1 MVSSVGRT
9 ASANAAMIEYTSRLD
24 EYKEAIGRL
33 FPVLPRDTIDAWSV
47 SEADILAL
55 ALLLECYP
63 QEVAVLDIGTFV
75 GASAFFYASHPKVT
89 RVISVDP
96 NPTVAEEINEKSEML
111 GSQLDPELLG
121 DLRVLDV
128 ARAVLAEFPDEN
140 RKVQLHAGT
149 VGTGTNAITGESSGS
164 VESSEA
170 PMMAELPGER
180 SIIAFVDGLHTRE
193 GVHADLKAIFEHNPH
208 AIAIL
213 DDCRHAWGPF
223 VQAGVVSFMEEAE
236 EEYDLQLVGDLGPGV
251 ATSNLGIV
259 YPRADGAEVQQI
271 LTDFAELFTERLD
284 PLRLLR
290 REEELIAIVNRY
302 KSAAN
307 EAARLMERNARLE
320 EDNAEQRERSSEL
333 SERNSELGERNSE
346 LVERSSELS
355 ERNFELAERNSG
367 LVERNAKLAERSS
380 ELTASLNTQLR
391 DRTSQFKERVGQ
403 LKDRNSGLEERISR
417 LEQQN
422 ARLEER
428 NLELRRENSQL
439 VGEQRAASSQAKVAN
454 SQLVVYRSSRRY
466 RIADA
471 VAERLR
477 WVPSAARRARRR
489 PGPE

>member
-1 MVSSVGRT
+1 VIG
-9 ASANAAMIEYTSRLD
+9 YTSRLD

-33 FPVLPRDTIDAWSV
+33 FPVLPKGTIDTWSV

-55 ALLLECYP
+55 GLLLECYP

-75 GASAFFYASHPKVT
+75 GASAFFFASHPKVT

-149 VGTGTNAITGESSGS
+149 VGNGTNAITGDSSRS

-170 PMMAELPGER
+170 PMMAELSGER
-180 SIIAFVDGLHTRE
+180 SIVAFVDGLHTRE

-208 AIAIL
+208 AVAIL

-271 LTDFAELFTERLD
+271 LTDFAELFAERLD

-307 EAARLMERNARLE
+307 EAARLMERNAQLE
-320 EDNAEQRERSSEL
+320 EENAERR
-333 SERNSELGERNSE
+333 ERNSE
-346 LVERSSELS
+346 LVERNAELAERSSELA
-355 ERNFELAERNSG
+355 ERNFELAQRNSE
-367 LVERNAKLAERSS
+367 LVERNAKLAERNS
-380 ELTASLNTQLR
+380 ELTESLQMQLS
-391 DRTSQFKERVGQ
+391 DRTSQFKERIGQ
-403 LKDRNSGLEERISR
+403 FKDRNSRLEERISR

-439 VGEQRAASSQAKVAN
+439 VGKN
-454 SQLVVYRSSRRY
+454 SQLVGENSQLAVYRSSRRY
-466 RIADA
+466 RVADA
-471 VAERLR
+471 VAERLQ
-477 WVPSAARRARRR
+477 WAPSAARRARRR

>member
-1 MVSSVGRT
+1 MVSSVGRS
-9 ASANAAMIEYTSRLD
+9 ASANAGVIGYTSRLD
-24 EYKEAIGRL
+24 EYKETIGRL
-33 FPVLPRDTIDAWSV
+33 FPVLPKDTIDAWSV

-55 ALLLECYP
+55 GLLLKCYP
-63 QEVAVLDIGTFV
+63 QEVAVLEIGTFV
-75 GASAFFYASHPKVT
+75 GASAFFFASHPKVT

-96 NPTVAEEINEKSEML
+96 NPTVAEEINDKSEML
-111 GSQLDPELLG
+111 GAQLDPEGLG

-128 ARAVLAEFPDEN
+128 ARAALAEFPDEN

-149 VGTGTNAITGESSGS
+149 VGTGTNAITGDSSRG

-170 PMMAELPGER
+170 PMAELSGER
-180 SIIAFVDGLHTRE
+180 SIVAFVDGLHTKE
-193 GVHADLKAIFEHNPH
+193 GVHADLKAIFEHYPH
-208 AIAIL
+208 AVAIL

-320 EDNAEQRERSSEL
+320 EENAEQRERSSEL
-333 SERNSELGERNSE
+333 GERNAELGERNAE
-346 LVERSSELS
+346 LVERSSGLV
-355 ERNFELAERNSG
+355 ERNVELAERNSG

-428 NLELRRENSQL
+428 NLELRRENSLL
-439 VGEQRAASSQAKVAN
+439 VGEQRVASSQLSSQL

-477 WVPSAARRARRR
+477 WVPSAARMARRR

>member
-9 ASANAAMIEYTSRLD
+9 ASADATMIEYTSRLD
-24 EYKEAIGRL
+24 AYKETIGRL
-33 FPVLPRDTIDAWSV
+33 FPVLPKDTIDAWSV

-55 ALLLECYP
+55 GLLLECYP
-63 QEVAVLDIGTFV
+63 QEVAVLDVGTFV
-75 GASAFFYASHPKVT
+75 GASAFFFASHPKVT

-96 NPTVAEEINEKSEML
+96 NPTLAEEINDKSEML

-149 VGTGTNAITGESSGS
+149 VGTGTNAITGGSSRS

-170 PMMAELPGER
+170 PMAELSGER
-180 SIIAFVDGLHTRE
+180 SIVAFVDGLHTKE
-193 GVHADLKAIFEHNPH
+193 GVHADLRAIFEHNPH
-208 AIAIL
+208 AVAIL

-236 EEYDLQLVGDLGPGV
+236 EEYDLQLVGDLGPGL

-302 KSAAN
+302 KGAAN
-307 EAARLMERNARLE
+307 EAARLMELNARLE
-320 EDNAEQRERSSEL
+320 EENAERS
-333 SERNSELGERNSE
+333 ERNSE
-346 LVERSSELS
+346 LVERNSELAERSSELA
-355 ERNFELAERNSG
+355 ERNFELAERNSE

-380 ELTASLNTQLR
+380 ELTASLNSQLR
-391 DRTSQFKERVGQ
+391 DRASQFNERIGQ
-403 LKDRNSGLEERISR
+403 FKDRNSGLEERISR

-439 VGEQRAASSQAKVAN
+439 VGEQRVASSQAKVAN

-477 WVPSAARRARRR
+477 WVPSAARRSRRQ
-489 PGPE
+489 PEQ